1 MPAYQPT
8 PPTPPRL
15 SPQAGGVSC
24 VGLKADERTLE
35 VVPKKV
41 HQKSPMFVGSTTE
54 MHKLQAF
61 LKARA

>member
-1 MPAYQPT
+1 M
-8 PPTPPRL
+8 
-15 SPQAGGVSC
+15 SC